1 MQTYSNNDFYSKLKS
16 TLLTALIL
24 VWCLFFAR
32 YITWDAEVYEKN
44 PEQELLM
51 EVDLGDLDEAVSG
64 NQTPISTT
72 ISEPAPALKNKAE
85 ASPLDMSGEVK
96 VNHPKVEAKPK
107 LLKKS
112 EPPKANSK
120 KTISNKHE
128 TKPVHKAVPTPP
140 KPSAPVPINKIVPPP
155 VPKAIIS
162 NKFVK
167 TEITN
172 SPKAVFSKG
181 TASEGVSGN
190 QGSAN
195 GQEGAKKV
203 FSNSGNSGISLAQNL
218 RNRGILQ
225 LPKFNEKFNE
235 NASFRVE
242 IRVSK
247 EGICSFLRVMRTNS
261 SSPNL
266 LRIVRKK
273 VTELRFKPSSQEDV
287 GYIDF
292 VFKVVQ

>member
-1 MQTYSNNDFYSKLKS
+1 MLSSSNNDFYYKLKS

-32 YITWDAEVYEKN
+32 YITWDADVYAKN

-51 EVDLGDLDEAVSG
+51 EVDLGNLDEAVSG
-64 NQTPISTT
+64 NQMSMPAPA
-72 ISEPAPALKNKAE
+72 EPAPALDNKVE

-96 VNHPKVEAKPK
+96 VNHPKAEAKPK

-112 EPPKANSK
+112 EPPKAISK
-120 KTISNKHE
+120 KTAQKKLE
-128 TKPVHKAVPTPP
+128 TKAVHKAVPTPP
-140 KPSAPVPINKIVPPP
+140 KPSAPVPINKIAPPP
-155 VPKAIIS
+155 VPKAILS

-167 TEITN
+167 SEVAN

-181 TASEGVSGN
+181 TASEGANGN

-195 GQEGAKKV
+195 GQDGAKKV

-218 RNRGILQ
+218 RNRGIVQ

-247 EGICSFLRVMRTNS
+247 EGNCSFLRVMRTNS

>member
-1 MQTYSNNDFYSKLKS
+1 MATRPNNEFYPKLKA
-16 TLLTALIL
+16 TLITALIA

-32 YITWDAEVYEKN
+32 YITWDADIYEKD

-51 EVDLGDLDEAVSG
+51 EVDLGDLDQASLG
-64 NQTPISTT
+64 NNSMQSVMQNTAEVNPSKLE
-72 ISEPAPALKNKAE
+72 SEQ
-85 ASPLDMSGEVK
+85 
-96 VNHPKVEAKPK
+96 VEADGDEKINYPPPSPTKTKITPPQPKKPQK
-107 LLKKS
+107 DK
-112 EPPKANSK
+112 PPKIVSV
-120 KTISNKHE
+120 S
-128 TKPVHKAVPTPP
+128 KPVN
-140 KPSAPVPINKIVPPP
+140 APVVKIKEPIVSPKIVAPP
-155 VPKAIIS
+155 VPKAILS

-167 TEITN
+167 AEPVKTPN
-172 SPKAVFSKG
+172 AVFSRG
-181 TASEGVSGN
+181 TSSQAAAGK
-190 QGSAN
+190 QGATN
-195 GQEGAKKV
+195 GHEGAKPL
-203 FSNSGNSGISLAQNL
+203 FGNSGASGINVAQNL

-242 IRVSK
+242 IKVSK
-247 EGICSFLRVMRTNS
+247 EGSCSFLRIMRTNS

-273 VTELRFKPSSQEDV
+273 ITELRFKPSQQEDI